1 MGLPVFRFYD
11 LDNVNT
17 TVTGQEL
24 IKYSKTIANHFYNK
38 ELGTN
43 EDYCI
48 YIDTDSVFYSVPL
61 IQKRYNKKLSEVM
74 MVQRIS
80 EIASELQNFLNN
92 SYDYFATKFCQLK
105 TPHRFEIKQELI
117 VKSGLFITKKR
128 YGMKIINDNGVKVNK
143 LHVKG
148 LDIVRSSFPKT
159 MGILL
164 SEVLNDILMDVPKE
178 KLIHEY
184 YDLKRTLEE
193 KDSTWLCVRL
203 V

>member
-11 LDNVNT
+11 LDNAEAT

-48 YIDTDSVFYSVPL
+48 YIDTDSVFYSAVPL

-80 EIASELQNFLNN
+80 EIASELQNFLNK

-117 VKSGLFITKKR
+117 VKVVCLLQR
-128 YGMKIINDNGVKVNK
+128 NDMV
-143 LHVKG
+143 
-148 LDIVRSSFPKT
+148 
-159 MGILL
+159 
-164 SEVLNDILMDVPKE
+164 
-178 KLIHEY
+178 
-184 YDLKRTLEE
+184 
-193 KDSTWLCVRL
+193 
-203 V
+203 